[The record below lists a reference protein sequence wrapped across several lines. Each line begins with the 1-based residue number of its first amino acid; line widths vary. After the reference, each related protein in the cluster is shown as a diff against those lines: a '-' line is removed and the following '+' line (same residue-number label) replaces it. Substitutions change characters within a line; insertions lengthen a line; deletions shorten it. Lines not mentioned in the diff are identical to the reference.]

1 MFNGINIFVYYFYE
15 GLSEEMFDEG
25 FVNISNIDI
34 SGTVI
39 KSMQAKYKDKGPSFK
54 CFLYWFSQF
63 LINFMLIHRFFQ
75 KIYLKQNKK

>member
-1 MFNGINIFVYYFYE
+1 LL

-39 KSMQAKYKDKGPSFK
+39 KSMQAKYKDKGPTFK
-54 CFLYWFSQF
+54 C
-63 LINFMLIHRFFQ
+63 NF
-75 KIYLKQNKK
+75 